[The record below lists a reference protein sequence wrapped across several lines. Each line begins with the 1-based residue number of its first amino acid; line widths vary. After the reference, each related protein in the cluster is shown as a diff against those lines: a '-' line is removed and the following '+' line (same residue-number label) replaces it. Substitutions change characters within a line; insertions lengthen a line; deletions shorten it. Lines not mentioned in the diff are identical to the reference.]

1 MICGSYEE
9 MNETTKFK
17 IFTVV
22 VALFFTGKNAGA
34 LVYATSKLPTDGM
47 GKRISTLSSDVN
59 LVCGKILRL
68 CVPWNKS
75 GGKNEP

>member
-1 MICGSYEE
+1 M
-9 MNETTKFK
+9 
-17 IFTVV
+17 
-22 VALFFTGKNAGA
+22 FFTHAFLIKGKNAGA
-34 LVYATSKLPTDGM
+34 LVYATSKLPSDGI